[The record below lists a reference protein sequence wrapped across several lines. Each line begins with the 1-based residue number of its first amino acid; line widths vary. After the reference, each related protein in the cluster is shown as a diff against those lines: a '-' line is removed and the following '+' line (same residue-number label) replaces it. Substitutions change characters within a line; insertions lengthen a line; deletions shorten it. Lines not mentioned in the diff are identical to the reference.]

1 MHKITYKKNEISILY
16 NANCSKAKKAMAY
29 AKSLAEA
36 VDSIEYGK
44 WGTTATKW
52 KEILHM
58 LNKQPKDILDKSN
71 PYYQANLRGREF
83 EDRDWLNVVMRNPDL
98 IRSPIAIRGRK
109 AIFLDN
115 PTDIYRI

>member
-1 MHKITYKKNEISILY
+1 MHKSTNKKNEISIIY

-29 AKSLAEA
+29 ARSLAKA
-36 VDSIEYGK
+36 VDSIEYDK

-52 KEILHM
+52 KEVLAKM
-58 LNKQPKDILDKSN
+58 NKRPKDILDKSK
-71 PYYQANLRGREF
+71 PYYQQNLRGREF
-83 EDRDWLNVVMRNPDL
+83 EDRDWLSVVMRNPEL
-98 IRSPIAIRGRK
+98 IRSPIAIRGGK